1 MNMWQF
7 FDQHWFIAWCALWM
21 VWGVFGV
28 AQQLLKLAT
37 EAVKRIKTPDP
48 IVINDPRDAKTIA
61 RLREALILLL
71 KYSYKPRV
79 NSPTYKTDI
88 ENHKLA
94 IDNAIDTIKGTDN
107 GKSL

>member
-1 MNMWQF
+1 MWDF
-7 FDQHWFIAWCALWM
+7 FHEHWFIAWCALWLM
-21 VWGVFGV
+21 WGIV
-28 AQQLLKLAT
+28 ACIYKLLDLAT
-37 EAVKRIKTPDP
+37 ESVKRIKEPEP
-48 IVINDPRDAKTIA
+48 IVINDPQDARTIH